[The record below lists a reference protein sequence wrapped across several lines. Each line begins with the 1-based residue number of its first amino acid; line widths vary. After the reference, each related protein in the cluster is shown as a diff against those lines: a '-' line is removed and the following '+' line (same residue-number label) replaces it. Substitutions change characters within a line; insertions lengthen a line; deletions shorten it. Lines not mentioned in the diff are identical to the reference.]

1 MGTMDR
7 LFRLMSDKQASDL
20 FISVGAPITIK
31 INGISVP
38 VNNQVLDIGAVQGL
52 LAEVLT
58 PEQLTEFQAEHEL
71 QARKVV
77 HEVGVFRLSC
87 FYQRGTQAMVARFIP
102 TEIPAFDT
110 LNLPDVLKDVILEK
124 RGLVLMA
131 GASGSGK
138 TTTLTSL
145 LDHRN
150 QNVSGH
156 ILTLEDPLEFLFKNK
171 KSIINQ
177 REVGTDTK
185 AFQVGLKNALRQAP
199 DVIFIG
205 EISDKETMSQAI
217 AYAQSGQLCLAT
229 LHANNSYHSLSRIIT
244 FYPLENRPALLADLA
259 VTLKCIISQRLVKK
273 PDGARLPAVEVMLNS
288 RYIGE
293 LIEKG
298 DLNGIKAA
306 MEQSLAPGSMTFE
319 QSLFQLCK
327 SGAITLEEALG
338 NADSANN
345 LRWLINNASAEKPAG
360 ERPQVAPAASPE
372 ATASSTDSGANF
384 SEFTLKME

>member
-20 FISVGAPITIK
+20 FISVGAPITVK
-31 INGISVP
+31 INGVSVP
-38 VNNQVLDIGAVQGL
+38 VNSQILDVGAVQGL

-58 PEQLTEFQAEHEL
+58 PEQLAEFQAEHEL
-71 QARKVV
+71 QVRKVV
-77 HEVGVFRLSC
+77 NGVGVFRLSC

-110 LNLPDVLKDVILEK
+110 LNLPAVLKDMILEK
-124 RGLVLMA
+124 RGLVLMV
-131 GASGSGK
+131 GATGSGK

-145 LDHRN
+145 LDYRN
-150 QNVSGH
+150 QHLSGH

-205 EISDKETMSQAI
+205 EIRDKETMSQAI
-217 AYAQSGQLCLAT
+217 AYAQSGHLCLAT

-259 VTLKCIISQRLVKK
+259 VTLKCIVAQRLIKK
-273 PDGARLPAVEVMLNS
+273 PDGSRMPAVELMLNT
-288 RYIGE
+288 RYTAE

-298 DLNGIKAA
+298 DLNGIKEA

-319 QSLFQLCK
+319 QSLFQLYR
-327 SGAITLEEALG
+327 SGAITLEEALE

-345 LRWLINNASAEKPAG
+345 LHWLINNASADKPPE
-360 ERPQVAPAASPE
+360 ERPRVAPAASPD